1 MIFLTIFILVESTKT
16 TNRVEPEKSEL
27 KLFADNFRILSRVTD
42 AIHLQSVFARK
53 KFKIE
58 DLLAELLEVKPDRF
72 ETLMHLPIDPAKAEV
87 NRIHKAHE
95 NSTVT
100 TKISR
105 EAIREY
111 IHAIDVLSTLVNNED
126 RLNQSAELP
135 ADFIFKA
142 AKNIQSYSMGQC
154 ETLDEKNLVDFQRL
168 FPKDSDS
175 FEFPNDTT
183 IKKILKTF
191 ESKSKDLIDCLGS
204 FETMNDTSHASDVQA
219 ANETYGLLRS
229 SFKIVFD
236 FAMRYQKI
244 QNLSSFSKELKDEIK
259 SNSIWQRNNK
269 KLGEVMSRL
278 NKTFDSYVTQK
289 KHDEYYTRLKKNTAG
304 FRDAES
310 LPMVFNDLKHPWFVG
325 VIAQNKSTEE
335 LQSALE
341 PYRNLYSKIS
351 ALGTTW
357 KKTISR
363 EVDELIISNT
373 KEAVEKIKNITLFS
387 EDSSR
392 YLEILKNSSDIVSCL
407 TSKPIDL
414 TKFGEFRRG
423 HQPMEEILKKFLKL
437 NHDLNIIK
445 NHILYPAY
453 GDHSRNFVY
462 QNLINS
468 TVLIIK
474 NSGKEDVLMIL
485 NRIREEIDKQIGNI
499 KSKVLDEKFDFLEGL
514 ERLSELVKGVKKLK
528 KKAKKLIDSRVKIKD
543 LLSKKITNVFEVV
556 DCLKKKNFDADS
568 LQFSLYVFDGLL
580 TLPNNN
586 TVGYINQFLDQLK
599 KIQIDYANVKTVFLK
614 DQPSYPTV
622 SNHSKIFKSTES
634 IGIYTQQLG
643 ENLKFIENLEETR
656 LSAKLLPNITEFPED
671 IRKMI
676 EDKKLEKW
684 VAPFEP
690 MKTLLDGIREVNEAA
705 KNVNNSN
712 FVSIEKVF
720 EEAAKVHG
728 IYGDR
733 KELYRLY
740 QDLQISHLRDK
751 ADALKYFK
759 IIHKLDLQFSAHR
772 SSLKN
777 SRVGFEVL
785 KHYFDN
791 VFGNVPSQDVQYIK
805 EVSWVAILGSCVGL
819 VLLLLIGALLF
830 YGMTENGRTKYAD
843 LWMYY
848 FGSKEDFDKRWR
860 YCRFLDYSNGRN
872 HMLEAVREVNT
883 TNLLKALKAGVYI
896 NAYNRHG
903 NTALH
908 VATKL
913 GHPELVKI
921 LIKHGADRTLLNGQN
936 RTPEQMIITKS
947 SESLSDKPVEFQKI
961 MKIYNKYRKKKFRLK
976 VPPKFPESSFHIWID
991 EEVNVDLYNKFVGKF
1006 QSISSDEV
1014 STATHCVVKTDENG
1028 VLHTDS
1034 LDLLSCIFHGIIIV
1048 RDTWLT
1054 DSLADESLIMEDSK
1068 YLVES
1073 VMYKGTKFDTVLKW
1087 SEAMAKGTMPYLYG
1101 VYVAAVM
1108 TEYDNL
1114 YTLTSIVESQ
1124 GGMVMDQFPLKKYF
1138 NKNTHPY
1145 LHAHLG
1151 PIFLIHDGSINLKL
1165 YKNDPDKMYTLF
1177 TEQEFISF
1185 LLKREINRDTR
1196 ENLILDYFKSDFV
1209 RNELYVDCYSEVV
1222 PYYVLMNEFFT
1233 ANNNLVHMLVS
1244 YTDAILSKFIPC
1256 ILFPVST
1263 YILIREIQK
1272 ADIRRQKI
1280 MSTSA
1285 TKTSENTSKLV
1296 LYLTLT
1302 FFVAEFPL
1310 GIIMLFYPIIAPV
1323 DDYGPH
1329 AIFSAFEATLT
1340 FILYA
1345 TTATHMII
1353 CVFMSSQYRETTLLV
1368 VRFGY
1373 PWKLIPCILFP
1384 VSTYFLMREIRKA
1397 EIRQKKMMSSSMQNN
1412 FGRTSK
1418 LVLYLTLTFFV
1429 AEFPLGIVFLLNPSV
1444 FGNKAFGPHS
1454 IVTAIEG
1461 ILMLILSATTATHLI
1476 ICVFMSSQYRETAL
1490 LVIRFGYPWK
1500 DEKESNVLE
1509 NASKV

>member
-1 MIFLTIFILVESTKT
+1 MHRLMIFLTIFILVVSTKT
-16 TNRVEPEKSEL
+16 TNLVEPAKSEL
-27 KLFADNFRILSRVTD
+27 QLFADNFRILSRVTN
-42 AIHLQSVFARK
+42 AIHLQYVLAEE

-58 DLLAELLEVKPDRF
+58 DLLAELLEVNRHHFNPMI
-72 ETLMHLPIDPAKAEV
+72 TLPIDLAKLEV
-87 NRIHKAHE
+87 GRIHSMDK
-95 NSTVT
+95 NSTES
-100 TKISR
+100 TKIDR
-105 EAIREY
+105 ETIREY
-111 IHAIDVLSTLVNNED
+111 IHAIDVLAALVENED
-126 RLNQSAELP
+126 RLNQSQELP
-135 ADFIFKA
+135 ADFIFNA
-142 AKNIQSYSMGQC
+142 AKKVQSYKSMDQC
-154 ETLDEKNLVDFQRL
+154 EKLDESNLIDFQRL

-183 IKKILKTF
+183 IKKILKNF
-191 ESKSKDLIDCLGS
+191 EGRSQVLIDCLGS

-219 ANETYGLLRS
+219 ANETYSLGRS

-236 FAMRYQKI
+236 FAMHHEKI
-244 QNLSSFSKELKDEIK
+244 RNLSSFSKELKDEIK
-259 SNSIWQRNNK
+259 KNSIWQRSDK
-269 KLGEVMSRL
+269 RLEQVMTQL
-278 NKTFDSYVTQK
+278 NGTFFSFVRVREKYEYKTFSK
-289 KHDEYYTRLKKNTAG
+289 PNTAG
-304 FRDAES
+304 FRNAEN
-310 LPMVFNDLKHPWFVG
+310 LPMVFKDLEHPWFVG
-325 VIAQNKSTEE
+325 VIAKNKSTKE

-363 EVDELIISNT
+363 EVDELIISDT
-373 KEAVEKIKNITLFS
+373 IEAVERIKNITLFS

-407 TSKPIDL
+407 NSKPIYL

-437 NHDLNIIK
+437 NEDLNTIK

-453 GDHSRNFVY
+453 GDRSRNSVY
-462 QNLINS
+462 QDLIRSIVDIIKDKGNQD
-468 TVLIIK
+468 VLII
-474 NSGKEDVLMIL
+474 L
-485 NRIREEIDKQIGNI
+485 NKIREEIDKQIRNI

-514 ERLSELVKGVKKLK
+514 ERLSDLVKETRKLK
-528 KKAKKLIDSRVKIKD
+528 EKAKKLKESKVKIKE
-543 LLSKKITNVFEVV
+543 LLSKKISNVFEVV
-556 DCLKKKNFDADS
+556 DCLKKKNFNPDS
-568 LQFSLYVFDGLL
+568 LQFSFYVFDGLL

-622 SNHSKIFKSTES
+622 SNYSKIFKSTKS
-634 IGIYTQQLG
+634 IGIYSQQLG

-676 EDKKLEKW
+676 EEKKLEDW
-684 VAPFEP
+684 VAPFDE
-690 MKTLLDGIREVNEAA
+690 MKKLLDGIQGVIEKAKQVN
-705 KNVNNSN
+705 SSS
-712 FVSIEKVF
+712 FSSIERVF
-720 EEAAKVHG
+720 DKAAYVDG
-728 IYGDR
+728 IKGDR

-740 QDLQISHLRDK
+740 QDLRISHLRDK
-751 ADALKYFK
+751 ADALQYFK
-759 IIHKLDLQFSAHR
+759 IIHKLDLEFSAHHA
-772 SSLKN
+772 SLKN
-777 SRVGFEVL
+777 SRVGFNVF
-785 KHYFDN
+785 KHYFN
-791 VFGNVPSQDVQYIK
+791 KVFGNVPDQDVKYIK

-830 YGMTENGRTKYAD
+830 YGMTENGRAKYAD

-936 RTPEQMIITKS
+936 RTAEQMIITKS
-947 SESLSDKPVEFQKI
+947 TESLSDKPVEFQKI
-961 MKIYNKYRKKKFRLK
+961 MKIYNKYRKRKFRLK

-1087 SEAMAKGTMPYLYG
+1087 SEAMAKGTIPFLYG

-1114 YTLTSIVESQ
+1114 YTLTSIVDSQ
-1124 GGMVMDQFPLKKYF
+1124 GGMVMDQFPLKKFF

-1196 ENLILDYFKSDFV
+1196 ENLV
-1209 RNELYVDCYSEVV
+1209 T
-1222 PYYVLMNEFFT
+1222 VLKN
-1233 ANNNLVHMLVS
+1233 
-1244 YTDAILSKFIPC
+1244 P
-1256 ILFPVST
+1256 
-1263 YILIREIQK
+1263 
-1272 ADIRRQKI
+1272 
-1280 MSTSA
+1280 
-1285 TKTSENTSKLV
+1285 
-1296 LYLTLT
+1296 
-1302 FFVAEFPL
+1302 
-1310 GIIMLFYPIIAPV
+1310 
-1323 DDYGPH
+1323 
-1329 AIFSAFEATLT
+1329 
-1340 FILYA
+1340 
-1345 TTATHMII
+1345 
-1353 CVFMSSQYRETTLLV
+1353 
-1368 VRFGY
+1368 
-1373 PWKLIPCILFP
+1373 
-1384 VSTYFLMREIRKA
+1384 
-1397 EIRQKKMMSSSMQNN
+1397 KK
-1412 FGRTSK
+1412 
-1418 LVLYLTLTFFV
+1418 
-1429 AEFPLGIVFLLNPSV
+1429 
-1444 FGNKAFGPHS
+1444 
-1454 IVTAIEG
+1454 
-1461 ILMLILSATTATHLI
+1461 
-1476 ICVFMSSQYRETAL
+1476 
-1490 LVIRFGYPWK
+1490 
-1500 DEKESNVLE
+1500 
-1509 NASKV
+1509 